1 MSGKWKDKIENID
14 KEKLK
19 QEIRDKAEALQ
30 KRARHLLK
38 EGVISDEQFAALQQ
52 KAKHIL
58 REGLIS
64 DEQFAA
70 MREKTKH
77 VLQNGF
83 SNKKPDQ
90 DDEKRA
96 RFSFIRNFS
105 FKRLLW
111 KCAFSFLAFIAAVA
125 IYKQTEMDVRALSRI
140 DPVPHARELVA
151 EKRFAEAEDYLGYF
165 MELDYVKD
173 NPQAVELYAQIE
185 STRSSWSYNLK
196 KIGEGLIKGKSDE
209 TIGNVTGAVSDFL
222 VIGDIRDLSIEG
234 WKYVKGE
241 EVDEALV
248 ALSAIGVASTTA
260 QVASAAGAV
269 TTGGAAA
276 PTVAAST
283 TAKTSIVMLKTAKK
297 LGKLPKWLLKGIK
310 EAAIA
315 VKESKS
321 IAKLT
326 DLFDDVYK
334 LAKTKGGLEILSK
347 TTDAASLKKMANF
360 ADKFGDNSL
369 MMIKLGGE
377 KVLRAGEKIQDA
389 HVIKQATAYGENG
402 VALLN
407 RVGANKFMK
416 IMKIMPKKGLA
427 KIGWKHRLALPNLL
441 HKLLPTWALY
451 VLAFSGIAIW
461 LPMKRWTLAALRK
474 LAGKIPFL
482 RNRLETGDADAA

>member
-19 QEIRDKAEALQ
+19 KEIRDKAEALQ
-30 KRARHLLK
+30 KRAQHLLK
-38 EGVISDEQFAALQQ
+38 EGVISDEQFAVLQQ

-64 DEQFAA
+64 DEQFAS

-77 VLQNGF
+77 LLQNGF
-83 SNKKPDQ
+83 ANREPDQ
-90 DDEKRA
+90 DDEKRS

-111 KCAFSFLAFIAAVA
+111 KFAFSFFAFIAVVA
-125 IYKQTEMDVRALSRI
+125 IYKQTEMDAMALSRI
-140 DPVPHARELVA
+140 DPVPHAQELVA

-165 MELDYVKD
+165 MEFDYVKD

-234 WKYVKGE
+234 VKYVKGE
-241 EVDEALV
+241 EVDEVLV
-248 ALSAIGVASTTA
+248 ALSTIGVVATGT
-260 QVASAAGAV
+260 QVASAAGTAV
-269 TTGGAAA
+269 TGGAAA
-276 PTVAAST
+276 PTVSAST
-283 TAKTSIVMLKTAKK
+283 TAKTSIVMLKTARK

-310 EAAIA
+310 EAAVA

-347 TTDAASLKKMANF
+347 TTDAASLKRMANF
-360 ADKFGDNSL
+360 ADRFKDRSL

-377 KVLRAGEKIQDA
+377 KVFQAGKITQNDYAIKVATTYGEKGI
-389 HVIKQATAYGENG
+389 
-402 VALLN
+402 ALLN
-407 RVGANKFMK
+407 KVGASKFMQSL
-416 IMKIMPKKGLA
+416 PKYKGLA
-427 KIGWKHRLALPNLL
+427 KVGWKHRASLALPNLFS
-441 HKLLPTWALY
+441 KLFPTWVLY
-451 VLAFSGIAIW
+451 VLAIFGVAVW
-461 LPMKRWTLAALRK
+461 LPLKRWTIASLRK

-482 RNRLETGDADAA
+482 RNRLETEDVDAA